1 MSPSSG
7 ISIELATDLH
17 LALAL
22 LKIPSLIQWLTL
34 DVVAGVVA
42 VAAGEEIVVVVEG
55 IVVVVEEGAEAVT
68 SNPEEAAMA
77 AASVV
82 TEAADVAALEETAAA
97 VVAVL
102 EVIVVAV
109 VAVLGVI
116 VVAVVASEVTGV
128 AVASEVIVEDEAALT
143 AADEVGVDEVVSAVS
158 KTHLKMSLNSSG
170 T

>member
-1 MSPSSG
+1 M
-7 ISIELATDLH
+7 
-17 LALAL
+17 
-22 LKIPSLIQWLTL
+22 
-34 DVVAGVVA
+34 VAGVVA

-158 KTHLKMSLNSSG
+158 KTHLKMSLNSSVR
-170 T
+170 TSRFPNPIAAQPSSRIVSSSLTSLRTPTSSKA